1 MLPRLGRS
9 GPALLQNPGECEVG
23 QIDGR
28 HVVVEKQGAADPNP
42 DHDVGKVADDQKRPF
57 ELGPLA
63 GAYRGYGYRGE
74 TAPPEEWISATPDG
88 RDLSGLGKILPVS
101 YGPQHQRPAPPGRGI
116 RMGRGGDA
124 ALVPDDLL
132 VVVGQVLDTRP
143 PAEEEMR
150 KEHPDVS
157 NRCNGTH
164 QQ

>member
-9 GPALLQNPGECEVG
+9 GPALLQNPRECDVS

-42 DHDVGKVADDQKRPF
+42 DDDVAKVADHQKRPF
-57 ELGPLA
+57 ELGSLA
-63 GAYRGYGYRGE
+63 GAYSGYGYRGE

-88 RDLSGLGKILPVS
+88 GDLSGLGKILPVGYRS
-101 YGPQHQRPAPPGRGI
+101 QHQRPAPPGRGI
-116 RMGRGGDA
+116 RMGRGRDA

-132 VVVGQVLDTRP
+132 VVVGQVFNTRP

-150 KEHPDVS
+150 QEHP
-157 NRCNGTH
+157 
-164 QQ
+164 